1 MNAPSTVNEN
11 SNAGTGSPQD
21 ELRAHLRGM
30 WASVSG
36 GWAEHA
42 DLIDA
47 RSAHLTER
55 MLDAAHVDRG
65 QRVVELA
72 CGPGRVGLAA
82 AQRIGPDGEVVVS
95 DVAAEMAE
103 IAGARARAAGL
114 EQVTACVRDL
124 EAIDDPDGSYDAVL
138 CREGLVFAPEP

>member
-1 MNAPSTVNEN
+1 MNATSTEN
-11 SNAGTGSPQD
+11 TNGTAGSGAPQD
-21 ELRAHLRGM
+21 ELRAQLRGM

-36 GWAEHA
+36 GWAEYA

-55 MLDAAHVDRG
+55 MLDAAHVGPG

-72 CGPGRVGLAA
+72 CGPGGVGLAA
-82 AQRIGPDGEVVVS
+82 ARRTGPDGAVVVS

-124 EAIDDPDGSYDAVL
+124 EAIDD
-138 CREGLVFAPEP
+138 